1 MSGGFRAQRLEGS
14 PNEPDHLS
22 LAELEQR
29 SPLVL
34 THDRPEDARLR
45 GRADVRRAQHERSS
59 AGAQEGHPPSHMSR
73 APWH

>member
-1 MSGGFRAQRLEGS
+1 MTGGFRAQRLEGS

-22 LAELEQR
+22 LAELERR

-45 GRADVRRAQHERSS
+45 GQPTTAVYSMNRSS
-59 AGAQEGHPPSHMSR
+59 AGPGRCPRPHMSR